1 MQVGSYTSLHMK
13 PRMGLSACASS
24 TERHLA
30 ENHLKW
36 ILCAG
41 TTEAAAAANYAT
53 CTLCAPIL
61 SAFMICI
68 PLEE

>member
-1 MQVGSYTSLHMK
+1 MK